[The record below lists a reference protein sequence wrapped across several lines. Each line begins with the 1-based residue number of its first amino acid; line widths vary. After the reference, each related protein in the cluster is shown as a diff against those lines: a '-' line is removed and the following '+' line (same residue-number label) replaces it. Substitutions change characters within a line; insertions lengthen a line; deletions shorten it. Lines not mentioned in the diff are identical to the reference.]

1 MTSTTTRFKRYVR
14 STTVAGD
21 GVYLTTER
29 SGQLRLEGRMIELM
43 APLLQGGHTRE
54 EIADRLS
61 DEFAPARVGRA
72 LDKLIAAGHVVETDA
87 SVDPRAGGYWELLG
101 VDGDEAVRAVRNAGV
116 DLVALGDV
124 RAEWFTDA
132 AEAFGIRLT
141 DAPDSALT
149 VVLTDDYLRP
159 ELDDIN
165 RRALAGGKPWLLVK
179 PVGATVWLG
188 PVFQPGVS
196 ACYECLRIR
205 LANKHML
212 TSYLRQRGVLTDV
225 LVNSVTDVPATVGVA
240 AQLAA
245 LETAKWLAGAV
256 GGALPGTDVP
266 RDQVTSLDTLTLR
279 TEQHPVTRRP
289 QCPACGDPDLQA
301 KRQRGPVELSSQVKA
316 VASDGGHRAKDPQEF
331 LDTFQHLVSPISGP
345 VSSLVKVPLDVEG
358 LHTYTAGQ
366 NFAVP
371 MANAADLRAGLR
383 SASSG
388 KGISDVQARASALGE
403 AIERYSGVF
412 HGDEARITSSYEALG
427 ADRAIEPNALHQYS
441 DRQFADRLEW
451 NARPSHFHWV
461 SPRMNPAEPVDWSP
475 VWSLTEQRHKYLPTS
490 ALYFSYS
497 SSSEAVR
504 FNGGANSNGCAAGTT
519 LEDAILQGFFE
530 LVERDSVAMWWYHRL
545 RMPRIDLDSFDD
557 PYFRKWQDRYRSLGR
572 ETWVLDVTN
581 DLGIPSVVAVSYRTD
596 KPVQDVLFALG
607 SHFDVKIAIGRA
619 LSEMNQFL
627 PAVIGMRA
635 DGSGTYAYNDP
646 DQLKWWQTAT
656 VQNQPYMRPAD
667 GVVRTAADYAE
678 HHVADLR
685 EDVLRAQ
692 RAVEDKGMEMLVL
705 DQTRVDIGLPVAR
718 VIVPGMRHFWP
729 RYAPGRL
736 YDVPVELG
744 WLDRK
749 PSEDDLNPI
758 AMFL

>member
-1 MTSTTTRFKRYVR
+1 MGTTTRFKRFVL
-14 STTVAGD
+14 STTVDGD

-29 SGQLRLEGRMIELM
+29 SGQIRLEGRMIELM
-43 APLLQGGHTRE
+43 APLLQGGHSRDDIVRALAE
-54 EIADRLS
+54 EFPA
-61 DEFAPARVGRA
+61 ARVERA
-72 LDKLIAAGHVVETDA
+72 LDKLVAAGHVVEADA
-87 SVDPRAGGYWELLG
+87 AVDPRAAGYWELLG
-101 VDGDEAVRAVRNAGV
+101 VDGDRAARGEGGGSVDVVTVGEVERSWFEEAARQYGVRIA
-116 DLVALGDV
+116 
-124 RAEWFTDA
+124 DA
-132 AEAFGIRLT
+132 AE
-141 DAPDSALT
+141 SALT
-149 VVLTDDYLRP
+149 VVVTDDFLRP
-159 ELDDIN
+159 ELAELN
-165 RRALAGGKPWLLVK
+165 RQALKSGKPWLAVK
-179 PVGATVWLG
+179 PVGSMVWVG
-188 PVFQPGVS
+188 PVFRPGAG

-212 TSYLRQRGVLTDV
+212 TSYLRQRGVLTGP
-225 LVNSVTDVPATVGVA
+225 LVNSVTDLPGTVRIGTGM
-240 AQLAA
+240 AA
-245 LETAKWLAGAV
+245 LEAAKFLAGAT
-256 GGALPGTDVP
+256 GSGQLEVP
-266 RDQVTSLDTLTLR
+266 RDQVVSFDTLTLK
-279 TEQHPVTRRP
+279 TEHHPVGRRP
-289 QCPACGDPDLQA
+289 QCPECGDPDLQA
-301 KRQRGPVELSSQVKA
+301 ARQRAPLELTSRGKA
-316 VASDGGHRAKDPQEF
+316 AATDGGHRAKNPQEF

-371 MANAADLRAGLR
+371 MSNAADLRAGLR

-388 KGISDVQARASALGE
+388 KGISDLQARASALGE

-412 HGDEARITSSYEALG
+412 HGDEARITASYAELG
-427 ADRAIEPNALHQYS
+427 PADAIEPNALHQYS
-441 DRQFADRLEW
+441 DAQFAQRDEW

-461 SPRMNPAEPVDWSP
+461 TQKMDPEQQAEWSP

-490 ALYFSYS
+490 ALYFSYAN
-497 SSSEAVR
+497 EKRLYNA
-504 FNGGANSNGCAAGTT
+504 GANSNGCAAGTT

-557 PYFRKWQDRYRSLGR
+557 PYFRQWQQRYRSLNR

-581 DLGIPSVVAVSYRTD
+581 DLGIPTVVAVSYRTD
-596 KPVQDVLFALG
+596 KPAQDILFALG
-607 SHFDVKIAIGRA
+607 SHFDVRIAIGRA

-627 PAVIGMRA
+627 PAVIGMKA
-635 DGSGTYAYNDP
+635 DGTGRYAYDDP
-646 DQLKWWQTAT
+646 DQLQWWRTAT
-656 VQNQPYMRPAD
+656 MDSQPYLLPAD
-667 GVVRTAADYAE
+667 GAVRTAADYVP
-678 HHVADLR
+678 HLSDDLR
-685 EDVLRAQ
+685 DDVLRAQ
-692 RAVEDKGMEMLVL
+692 KTVEDKGLEMLVL

-749 PSEDDLNPI
+749 PTESDLNPI